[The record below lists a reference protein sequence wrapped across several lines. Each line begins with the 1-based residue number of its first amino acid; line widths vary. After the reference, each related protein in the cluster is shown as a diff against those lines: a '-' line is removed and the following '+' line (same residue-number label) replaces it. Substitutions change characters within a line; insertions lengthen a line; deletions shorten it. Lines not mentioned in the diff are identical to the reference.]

1 MPEQFESPCRNR
13 RKQLRQFDQCSS
25 TFSCPRCASNIRT
38 CQFYSD
44 TNSCGGAVLHQIDQ
58 GTLSEDIND
67 SSRTRKVSQTT
78 VAGDNIASKSE
89 IIVELDCG
97 KIGEE
102 DAAAVSN
109 TTSTGR
115 CSETNG
121 RVRVGTASAA
131 EPKDVNEIPSNTS
144 NEFHEGCTQAF
155 RKVPSQRSSLSMS
168 RRRSRRESRM
178 QHRMMMTTKL
188 KTFYSCSRSYW
199 SHLNV
204 PVKIERDPSMEKAAP
219 CSRVAALRS
228 GNEITRSTTAYR
240 RTSSRIIELER
251 DHGSQTSSYNGV
263 RTRRGVKGFLVE
275 IRPPKWKKTIWLG
288 TYNTAIEAAAAH
300 DAGAFYTD
308 KPKKKFN
315 FRNHGA
321 MFSFP
326 PLPPYISDHL
336 SNNFDSSS
344 SPQVMEDFKA
354 FVKKQATLAA
364 SKTVQLRAAVKDHAV
379 LSPSV
384 LALPADSELAEPMN
398 VTRDTAPEEC
408 SSAVEIGPNC
418 ELSEFREVSPAL
430 PALTSTVLEMELEL
444 NSIGVQMH
452 PQYPLPLDEY
462 LIWNFQDSWPPGM
475 FQEFP
480 TFTTTSLLQQE
491 ICNRVTTEI

>member
-1 MPEQFESPCRNR
+1 M
-13 RKQLRQFDQCSS
+13 
-25 TFSCPRCASNIRT
+25 A
-38 CQFYSD
+38 
-44 TNSCGGAVLHQIDQ
+44 TN
-58 GTLSEDIND
+58 
-67 SSRTRKVSQTT
+67 
-78 VAGDNIASKSE
+78 
-89 IIVELDCG
+89 
-97 KIGEE
+97 
-102 DAAAVSN
+102 
-109 TTSTGR
+109 
-115 CSETNG
+115 
-121 RVRVGTASAA
+121 
-131 EPKDVNEIPSNTS
+131 
-144 NEFHEGCTQAF
+144 
-155 RKVPSQRSSLSMS
+155 
-168 RRRSRRESRM
+168 
-178 QHRMMMTTKL
+178 L

-336 SNNFDSSS
+336 RNNFDSSS

-444 NSIGVQMH
+444 NSIGVH
-452 PQYPLPLDEY
+452 PQYHLPLDEY

-491 ICNRVTTEI
+491 DL

>member
-1 MPEQFESPCRNR
+1 M
-13 RKQLRQFDQCSS
+13 
-25 TFSCPRCASNIRT
+25 
-38 CQFYSD
+38 
-44 TNSCGGAVLHQIDQ
+44 LHQTDQ
-58 GTLSEDIND
+58 GTLSEDINN
-67 SSRTRKVSQTT
+67 SSPTPKVSQTT

-89 IIVELDCG
+89 IIVECDRG

-109 TTSTGR
+109 TTSTRR
-115 CSETNG
+115 CSETIR
-121 RVRVGTASAA
+121 RVRVGTSSAA
-131 EPKDVNEIPSNTS
+131 EPKDVNEIASNTS
-144 NEFHEGCTQAF
+144 TELHESCTQAF

-168 RRRSRRESRM
+168 RRRSRRESWM
-178 QHRMMMTTKL
+178 QR
-188 KTFYSCSRSYW
+188 RSYW
-199 SHLNV
+199 SRINV
-204 PVKIERDPSMEKAAP
+204 PVKIERDTSMEEAVP

-315 FRNHGA
+315 FCNHGA

-326 PLPPYISDHL
+326 PLPSYISDHL
-336 SNNFDSSS
+336 RNNFDSSS

-364 SKTVQLRAAVKDHAV
+364 SKTVQLRAADKDHV
-379 LSPSV
+379 LLSPSV
-384 LALPADSELAEPMN
+384 LAMPADSELAEPMN
-398 VTRDTAPEEC
+398 VTRDTASEEC

-418 ELSEFREVSPAL
+418 ELSEFREVLPAL

-452 PQYPLPLDEY
+452 PQFHLPLDEY
-462 LIWNFQDSWPPGM
+462 PIWNFQDSRPPGM
-475 FQEFP
+475 SQEFP

-491 ICNRVTTEI
+491 DLLTELQLKYETQVPFHIPSVS

>member
-1 MPEQFESPCRNR
+1 MPDQFESACSNR
-13 RKQLRQFDQCSS
+13 RKQLCQFDQCSS

-38 CQFYSD
+38 RQFYSD
-44 TNSCGGAVLHQIDQ
+44 TNSSGGAVLHQIDQ
-58 GTLSEDIND
+58 GTLSEDINN
-67 SSRTRKVSQTT
+67 SSRTQKVSQTT

-89 IIVELDCG
+89 IIVECDRG

-109 TTSTGR
+109 TTSTRR

-131 EPKDVNEIPSNTS
+131 EPKEVDEIASNTS
-144 NEFHEGCTQAF
+144 TEFHESCTQAF

-168 RRRSRRESRM
+168 RPRSRRESRM
-178 QHRMMMTTKL
+178 QR
-188 KTFYSCSRSYW
+188 RSYW
-199 SHLNV
+199 SHINV
-204 PVKIERDPSMEKAAP
+204 PVKIERDPSREEAVP
-219 CSRVAALRS
+219 SSRVAALRS

-288 TYNTAIEAAAAH
+288 TYNTAVEAAAAH

-315 FRNHGA
+315 FCNHGA

-326 PLPPYISDHL
+326 PLPSYIGDHL
-336 SNNFDSSS
+336 RNNFDSSS

-364 SKTVQLRAAVKDHAV
+364 SKAVQLRAADKDHAV

-418 ELSEFREVSPAL
+418 ELSEFGEVSPAL

-452 PQYPLPLDEY
+452 PQYHLPLDEY
-462 LIWNFQDSWPPGM
+462 PIWNFQDSWPPGM
-475 FQEFP
+475 FQDFP
-480 TFTTTSLLQQE
+480 TFTTTSLLQPEDLFTELQLKYETQE
-491 ICNRVTTEI
+491 EEDMD